1 MNYKYYILYF
11 MWVSCISMVLADTM
25 EDSSTSNVT
34 SKTFAGLYG
43 TKILDA
49 IVTSATGFD
58 LSLKDEAK
66 NIYIFTKE
74 DLQNKGYQSL
84 EQALQ
89 YQPFITFVDSGFGN
103 QLDLRG
109 QGSDATRAVKILV
122 NRVPINLLDTSHGV
136 APYNNIDIEDIESIE
151 VIPGGGAV
159 VYGNGTRGG
168 VINIVTKKPN
178 KDFYRG
184 ILKMTSG
191 ERFGLQGGQVAL
203 AAGKKV
209 NDNLFVRTDV
219 SASYI
224 PGTRN
229 TSGTLTTNANTQAF
243 SNDNNT
249 NVYASFQTF
258 YQINENQKLD
268 FNINYSHLWTSY
280 PQFRLS
286 LTTGRNG
293 KYEPDITGQ
302 YIKTQTDA
310 MQTALNYTAK
320 FSDSLHFDA
329 LAFYQFSLLRY
340 TQDSYTGSSSNP
352 TGAFISY
359 GSDGRAGFQ
368 NHGGGLNLKIRH
380 EAPKN
385 IFLIGLDNILEYSN
399 RANIEN
405 HAPFGIPTVLNYLV
419 NVNNKATKLSNSL
432 FFLDTW
438 KPTKKFELGIGAR
451 IEYSNYWTSNNQSF
465 TCNGVACSTYGGAG
479 ITQFDF
485 STHLQRLAYAAELTP
500 NFKYSDT
507 GNVYVKAELGFIS
520 PSAYQMIN
528 ADPNS
533 SINSGSNAYLKRNE
547 ANGIAPEQ
555 YLTGEIGWKDEFDWS
570 YVSATL
576 FYTHTFNEIFV
587 NNITHGT
594 AYTYSNLGQT
604 QRLGLEILARQSFGE
619 TDWLRLT
626 ESIAPLYTN
635 VLQTNGVNDSLRGNI
650 VPYVP
655 WLKATLNIEVD
666 IFKKDATFLTL
677 FLNNAYFS
685 QTIALG
691 GSGSE
696 TDYNIISLM
705 NEKGYVLTDIGLN
718 YGIKAFKLNVGVRN
732 IFDSWYATYQKGDTY
747 YPGMGRSYYAELR
760 YSF

>member
-1 MNYKYYILYF
+1 MNYKYYILC
-11 MWVSCISMVLADTM
+11 WVSCISMVLADTM

-209 NDNLFVRTDV
+209 NDNLFVRADV

-229 TSGTLTTNANTQAF
+229 TVGTLATNNGTQAF

-280 PQFRLS
+280 PRARLS
-286 LTTGRNG
+286 LAQGRTG
-293 KYEPDITGQ
+293 KYEPDSDTVR
-302 YIKTQTDA
+302 TQTDA
-310 MQTALNYTAK
+310 MQTALNYTSK
-320 FSDSLHFDA
+320 FSESLSFDA

-340 TQDSYTGSSSNP
+340 TYYRYEASGPLNM
-352 TGAFISY
+352 
-359 GSDGRAGFQ
+359 DGGGRSGFQ
-368 NHGGGLNLKIRH
+368 NHGGGLNLKVRH
-380 EAPKN
+380 ETQKN
-385 IFLIGLDNILEYSN
+385 TFIVGLDNVVEYSN
-399 RANIEN
+399 R
-405 HAPFGIPTVLNYLV
+405 LNYTEHTLTLPV
-419 NVNNKATKLSNSL
+419 ATWPYMSEVTNTATKLSNSI

-438 KPTKKFELGIGAR
+438 KPIQKFELGIGAR
-451 IEYSNYWTSNNQSF
+451 IEYSNYWTNNDQIFQSGQCSSMIPNICNSFPSNLNESADF
-465 TCNGVACSTYGGAG
+465 TYHT
-479 ITQFDF
+479 
-485 STHLQRLAYAAELTP
+485 QRLSYAAELTP

-533 SINSGSNAYLKRNE
+533 SANTSNNLTQINYNE

-666 IFKKDATFLTL
+666 IFKKNTTFLTL

-691 GSGSE
+691 GSGTA
-696 TDYNIISLM
+696 TDYNAIALM